1 MTIIPKDGGNQFS
14 GTVRTIHT
22 APSWQADNVTSEL
35 RARGLAS
42 TPAVKKHYDTG
53 FALGGPIQRD
63 RLWFF
68 GSARWQVNQQYQQ
81 GNYHNRLQG
90 TLFYEPDTSRLAH
103 SDDYFKDY
111 GARVTW
117 QVAQQHKLVGSFNSQ
132 RNQFLFGLLETFGG
146 PLAAPEAV
154 GAHVYGPN
162 ALPLL
167 TYTYTASNRLLI
179 EAGASANIFYN
190 NTKRRPGVDS
200 TTIQVTDTLRNYR
213 YGSRATGVGHAGGYR
228 VQFNEQYHQQVSAS
242 YVTGTHNFKVGFNHD
257 LYIEG
262 KPDRANDPN
271 QINQARSYTFRGTTP
286 LSVTIW
292 AVPHEIQQQGR
303 DIALYAQDQWTI
315 RRLTLNL
322 GARLNNLN
330 GSVPATNLPAGPF
343 VPARSFPA
351 VKNVPNYWNLN
362 PRVGAAFDLFG
373 DGRTAVKV
381 SLGRFN
387 PYGATEGAAA
397 PGAVDIPAGNQAAS
411 TTRNWTDSDA
421 DYVPDCDLRSPAAN
435 GECGPWS
442 DLTFGQIRA
451 ANTRRAPDALEGFNR
466 QFYNWRASASVQRE
480 LAPNIALNVGYH
492 RTWYG
497 GFLTTD
503 NLAVAPTDFDPYCI
517 TAPRDERLPNSGE
530 QVCGLYDIR
539 PERFGQVNNL
549 VTLASH
555 YGDQSRVYNG
565 MDATLNARFG
575 SGGQFQGGVSTGRTV
590 TNECFVVDS
599 PQQARE
605 GFCEVRPPWSAETQV
620 KFMVIHPLPFDLQA
634 SAIYQNIPGLPRAA
648 SYVASNAEIAP
659 TLGRNVGSCGG
670 RLPCTGTAT
679 VDLFPNRTL
688 YEDRLQQVDVRVS
701 RLFRFGT
708 KARLL
713 GSLDIYNLTNS
724 SNVLNMVTRF
734 GPAWQNA
741 IQIMGGRLAKVS
753 VQLDF

>member
-1 MTIIPKDGGNQFS
+1 
-14 GTVRTIHT
+14 V
-22 APSWQADNVTSEL
+22 
-35 RARGLAS
+35 
-42 TPAVKKHYDTG
+42 
-53 FALGGPIQRD
+53 
-63 RLWFF
+63 
-68 GSARWQVNQQYQQ
+68 
-81 GNYHNRLQG
+81 
-90 TLFYEPDTSRLAH
+90 
-103 SDDYFKDY
+103 
-111 GARVTW
+111 
-117 QVAQQHKLVGSFNSQ
+117 
-132 RNQFLFGLLETFGG
+132 
-146 PLAAPEAV
+146 
-154 GAHVYGPN
+154 
-162 ALPLL
+162 
-167 TYTYTASNRLLI
+167 
-179 EAGASANIFYN
+179 
-190 NTKRRPGVDS
+190 
-200 TTIQVTDTLRNYR
+200 
-213 YGSRATGVGHAGGYR
+213 
-228 VQFNEQYHQQVSAS
+228 
-242 YVTGTHNFKVGFNHD
+242 
-257 LYIEG
+257 
-262 KPDRANDPN
+262 
-271 QINQARSYTFRGTTP
+271 
-286 LSVTIW
+286 
-292 AVPHEIQQQGR
+292 
-303 DIALYAQDQWTI
+303 
-315 RRLTLNL
+315 
-322 GARLNNLN
+322 RLNNLN
-330 GSVPATNLPAGPF
+330 GSVPETNLPAGPF

-362 PRVGAAFDLFG
+362 PRVGAAYDLFG
-373 DGRTAVKV
+373 DGRTAMKV

-397 PGAVDIPAGNQAAS
+397 PGAVDIPAANQAAS
-411 TTRNWTDSDA
+411 TTRNWTDGDA
-421 DYVPDCDLRSPAAN
+421 DYVPDCDLRNPAAN

-466 QFYNWRASASVQRE
+466 QFYNWRASVSLQRE
-480 LAPNIALNVGYH
+480 LAPNVALNVGYH

-497 GFLTTD
+497 GFLATD
-503 NLAVAPTDFDPYCI
+503 NLAVTPSDFDPYCI
-517 TAPRDERLPNSGE
+517 TAPGDGRLPNAGA

-575 SGGQFQGGVSTGRTV
+575 TGGQFQGGISTGRTV

-605 GFCEVRPPWSAETQV
+605 GFCEVTPPWSAETQV

-648 SYVASNAEIAP
+648 SYVAGNAEIAP

-679 VDLFPNRTL
+679 VDLFPNRTV

-708 KARLL
+708 RTRLL

-734 GPAWQNA
+734 GPAWLNA